1 MMKKFFY
8 YCFYRIHSWYIM
20 HKIDRTPRIYSTH
33 WIASGQSFNVM
44 SLLTIFFY
52 YFDIKFEFLFVLAPI
67 YITLYVLNYSF
78 LLTEKKYQELTEKYK
93 NEKHKKLKGWGV
105 FFYLV
110 SSFVVWMICTAIFK
124 DSILDN
130 YHINLNF
137 IKRFLES

>member
-1 MMKKFFY
+1 MNKV
-8 YCFYRIHSWYIM
+8 SLEE
-20 HKIDRTPRIYSTH
+20 KINQVWDTRT
-33 WIASGQSFNVM
+33 
-44 SLLTIFFY
+44 
-52 YFDIKFEFLFVLAPI
+52 
-67 YITLYVLNYSF
+67 

-124 DSILDN
+124 DNILDN